1 MKRSDFY
8 IAPYLRRSNARAS
21 WQLLSTFVP
30 VGFLWLIVQ
39 KIDLSS
45 FHPFLKLCSLSPVL
59 FLLAL
64 FSTRAFSLMHDC
76 GHNSLFSSRW
86 LNQSMG
92 FCLGVLNAIPQN
104 PWSRDHA
111 FHHRHNGN
119 WQIYRGP
126 IDVLTVKDFQSLSK
140 RNQFFYSISRHW
152 MMLFPGGFYY
162 LVVKPR
168 LALVDAAMNFILS
181 IVSDLRDGF
190 RRNTIASIFDL
201 TKRFRSSHSGYGN
214 SLGEI
219 IDLIANNLF
228 VLIGWFLMSKWLGAA
243 FFLGCYSVVMTISAA
258 IFICIFFVQHN
269 FEKSYAHSTNGWNLL
284 LGAVEGSSNLDIP
297 RWLNWFFADISFHS
311 IHHLC
316 DQIPNYN
323 LRACHFDNKHLLNS
337 STTLK
342 ISDIP
347 NCFKYILWDA
357 EQQKLQTIASCNQL

>member
-1 MKRSDFY
+1 MKRADFY

-30 VGFLWLIVQ
+30 IAVLWIVVTR
-39 KIDLSS
+39 IDLSS
-45 FHPFLKLCSLSPVL
+45 LPTLVKLCALIPVL
-59 FLLAL
+59 FVLAL

-76 GHNSLFSSRW
+76 GHDSLFSSRW
-86 LNQSMG
+86 LNRSMG

-140 RNQFFYSISRHW
+140 RNQLFYAISRHW

-162 LVVKPR
+162 LVIKPR
-168 LALVDAAMNFILS
+168 LALVEATVNFTNS
-181 IVSDLRDGF
+181 VVNDLLDGF
-190 RRNTIASIFDL
+190 RHNTIASIFDFP
-201 TKRFRSSHSGYGN
+201 KRFRSNQSGYGN

-219 IDLIANNLF
+219 IDLIANNFF
-228 VLIGWFLMSKWLGAA
+228 VLIGWFLMSRWMGGVL
-243 FFLGCYSVVMTISAA
+243 FLGCYAIVMSISAA
-258 IFICIFFVQHN
+258 IFICIFFIQHN
-269 FEKSYAHSTNGWNLL
+269 FEGSYAHSTKDWNLL

-316 DQIPNYN
+316 DRIPNYN
-323 LRACHFDNKHLLNS
+323 LRACHSCNKHLLHDS
-337 STTLK
+337 KKLK

-357 EQQKLQTIASCNQL
+357 ELQKLSTLSISKN